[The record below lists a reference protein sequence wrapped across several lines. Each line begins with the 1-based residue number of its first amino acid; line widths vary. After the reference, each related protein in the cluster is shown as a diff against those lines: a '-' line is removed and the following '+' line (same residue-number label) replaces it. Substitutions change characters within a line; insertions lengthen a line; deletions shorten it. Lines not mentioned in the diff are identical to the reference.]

1 MLEELIKYV
10 SVYQNIPENS
20 ITKDTHL
27 VKDLGM
33 SSLDMMELACSVEE
47 QFGIEF
53 DEDDLIDLLTI
64 EKIANYVEKELR
76 GE

>member
-27 VKDLGM
+27 VKDLGL
-33 SSLDMMELACSVEE
+33 SSLDMMELACSDEE

>member
-53 DEDDLIDLLTI
+53 DEDDLIDLKKKK
-64 EKIANYVEKELR
+64 KIANYVEKELR